1 MTELARIKIAS
12 TVVVLT
18 AALLAV
24 LPVCSAQT
32 AIPKK
37 KPVPK
42 PEPTAPELFEY
53 VRSALLLLSPDD
65 GVDDNQEVFFDQPT
79 GVLTVTQPGG
89 HCDQFFGA
97 LDANNAVW
105 DEYDPSDNSH
115 PRDKLLR
122 LTLVSVSGKAAR
134 ICYDKLNH
142 VDESLQQNR
151 IRLLFNETKA
161 DRWPDFQK
169 KMARTLKKL
178 IELSGGTPAK
188 DLF

>member
-1 MTELARIKIAS
+1 MTHCIRCKTALPAA
-12 TVVVLT
+12 VFA
-18 AALLAV
+18 AALLV
-24 LPVCSAQT
+24 ILPAGFAQT
-32 AIPKK
+32 TTHKK
-37 KPVPK
+37 RPDPK

-65 GVDDNQEVFFDQPT
+65 GVDDNQEVTFDPAT
-79 GVLTVTQPGG
+79 GVLTVNQPGG
-89 HCDQFFGA
+89 HCDQFLSA
-97 LDANNAVW
+97 LDANNVVW

-115 PRDKLLR
+115 ARDRLLR
-122 LTLVSVSGKAAR
+122 LTLVSVSGKNAR

-142 VDESLQQNR
+142 VDASLPENR
-151 IRLLFNETKA
+151 IRLLFDETKA

-169 KMARTLKKL
+169 KMAKAIKKL